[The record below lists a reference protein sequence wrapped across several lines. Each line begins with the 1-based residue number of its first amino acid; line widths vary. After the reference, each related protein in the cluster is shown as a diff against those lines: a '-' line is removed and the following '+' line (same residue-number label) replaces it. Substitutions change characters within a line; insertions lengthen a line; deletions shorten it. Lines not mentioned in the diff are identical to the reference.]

1 MSVRVEIVNAAPG
14 NAKVTTSHQYAA
26 QVTLSIEN
34 ADGSLTPSGWSTR
47 KEGGGD
53 GKPFSFTPGQNLIA
67 GWTEGVLQMREGERA
82 KIRVPVRLP
91 AWWRVAARRGAARRG
106 ERYTRA
112 LRALLSRAEKKPLRN
127 PRPLAFPRPHARLQS
142 SKGYGAAAQ
151 GSKGGAWYIPANS
164 NLLFDIEIVGKSG
177 SGAPEKEL

>member
-1 MSVRVEIVNAAPG
+1 MSVRVETKVPAPG
-14 NAKVTTSHQYAA
+14 NAKVTKAHAYAA

-82 KIRVPVRLP
+82 KIHVPVRRP
-91 AWWRVAARRGAARRG
+91 AWWRGAARRGAAS
-106 ERYTRA
+106 A
-112 LRALLSRAEKKPLRN
+112 LRARRALSSRARKRN
-127 PRPLAFPRPHARLQS
+127 P
-142 SKGYGAAAQ
+142 
-151 GSKGGAWYIPANS
+151 
-164 NLLFDIEIVGKSG
+164 
-177 SGAPEKEL
+177 

>member
-1 MSVRVEIVNAAPG
+1 MLALLFLLGATSVMSVRVEIVNAAPG
-14 NAKVTTSHQYAA
+14 NAKVTKSHQYAA

-82 KIRVPVRLP
+82 KIHVPVRGP
-91 AWWRVAARRGAARRG
+91 AWRRGAARRG
-106 ERYTRA
+106 AASA
-112 LRALLSRAEKKPLRN
+112 LRALLSRAKEKTLRN
-127 PRPLAFPRPHARLQS
+127 PRPPPPPRSSPTCPLAVVPGLRCR
-142 SKGYGAAAQ
+142 GAVSCAA
-151 GSKGGAWYIPANS
+151 SLSA
-164 NLLFDIEIVGKSG
+164 LMR
-177 SGAPEKEL
+177 